1 MVDNLTVFERKLFF
15 IIGLTCTWNALIIG
29 GLSFYN
35 YLVIVWIFYKIITTG
50 KTIKIYKTSY
60 ASTIVL
66 FFLLSIFMS
75 IIVAYVKLPSS
86 WANNSVK
93 NAIKYIMVFGMIFL
107 LNKQKEIIEIREILF
122 NGVYVGAIVQM
133 IWGYIQF
140 IAFSFAKIKINTL
153 IFGELLGIKETS
165 GSKIVWD
172 SYVGGL
178 NGAILRMK
186 GIGWETA
193 NFALVLIIG
202 YILSIEKKKSKSIQI
217 LFIIAI
223 LLSTSRSGWFA
234 LACVFGFKIMRFLT
248 SRKKKIQL
256 NGKIILSI
264 LLVVA
269 MLIFIYVFMGNHIY
283 TYILSM
289 FNNMASAFDKSNMDI
304 SSSLHRSYY
313 EYIIQIIKMSSLL
326 SLLFGYGYFSAGYV
340 ASLNIPS
347 FYSGIKNVGWNPE
360 SDFITLILGNGLFG
374 TIIYYYS
381 MIKAL
386 IYHYKDSY
394 ALILVAII
402 AEGIT
407 YLTIRGTWSLL
418 LVIFIMADIP

>member
-140 IAFSFAKIKINTL
+140 IVF
-153 IFGELLGIKETS
+153 LLQK
-165 GSKIVWD
+165 
-172 SYVGGL
+172 
-178 NGAILRMK
+178 
-186 GIGWETA
+186 
-193 NFALVLIIG
+193 
-202 YILSIEKKKSKSIQI
+202 
-217 LFIIAI
+217 
-223 LLSTSRSGWFA
+223 
-234 LACVFGFKIMRFLT
+234 
-248 SRKKKIQL
+248 
-256 NGKIILSI
+256 
-264 LLVVA
+264 
-269 MLIFIYVFMGNHIY
+269 
-283 TYILSM
+283 
-289 FNNMASAFDKSNMDI
+289 
-304 SSSLHRSYY
+304 
-313 EYIIQIIKMSSLL
+313 
-326 SLLFGYGYFSAGYV
+326 
-340 ASLNIPS
+340 
-347 FYSGIKNVGWNPE
+347 
-360 SDFITLILGNGLFG
+360 
-374 TIIYYYS
+374 
-381 MIKAL
+381 
-386 IYHYKDSY
+386 
-394 ALILVAII
+394 
-402 AEGIT
+402 
-407 YLTIRGTWSLL
+407 
-418 LVIFIMADIP
+418 